1 MPLDQRPFSFD
12 QSHHPVR
19 DMCSLRHQRLL
30 PAVGAFAIIIAGA
43 AAAHGQTPGAP
54 TTGMWITRAEIMSR
68 PMSGAAWSRVA
79 GDAQSSWPKPKISN
93 QDNQGD
99 VYALAGA
106 LYYARTGDSA
116 MRQKVR
122 NQVMAARGT
131 ERHGRVLALARN
143 LVGYVLAADLIDL
156 HSYSAADDKAFRSW
170 LAGTLHEQLGQCASL
185 VQCHETNP
193 NNWGTHSGASRI
205 AADIYLG
212 DSGDLR
218 RAATVFR
225 GWVGDRSAYTGFQ
238 FDDLSWQCDPSA
250 PVGIDP
256 AGCLKKGR
264 LLDGVLPDDQ
274 RRSGGFRWPP
284 RKENYVYEALQGALV
299 QAYLLSRQGYDAFN
313 WQDKAIRRAYTWLYL
328 VDLFPATG
336 DDSWQIPLV
345 NHVYGTHFLAVG
357 STSPGKNVGYTDW
370 AFGG

>member
-1 MPLDQRPFSFD
+1 MG
-12 QSHHPVR
+12 
-19 DMCSLRHQRLL
+19 SLRHPRLL
-30 PAVGAFAIIIAGA
+30 LA
-43 AAAHGQTPGAP
+43 AAAATILVAGVTNARGQAPDAP
-54 TTGMWITRAEIMSR
+54 TTGMWLTRSEIMSR
-68 PMSGAAWSRVA
+68 PTSGAAWDVVVA
-79 GDAQSSWPKPKISN
+79 DAQSSWPKPKISN

-99 VYALAGA
+99 VYALAGG
-106 LYYARTGDSA
+106 LYYARTGDAA
-116 MRQKVR
+116 MRKKVR
-122 NQVMAARGT
+122 NEVMAARGT
-131 ERHGRVLALARN
+131 ERHGRVLALGRN

-170 LAGTLHEQLGQCASL
+170 LSGVRTEQLGQCGSL

-212 DSGDLR
+212 DTSDLK

-225 GWVGDRSAYTGFQ
+225 GWVGDRSAYAGFQ
-238 FDDLSWQCDPSA
+238 FADLSWQCDPSQ
-250 PVGIDP
+250 PVGINP

-313 WQDKAIRRAYTWLYL
+313 WEDKALRRAFTWLY
-328 VDLFPATG
+328 VIDLFPAVG
-336 DDSWQIPLV
+336 DDAWEIPLV
-345 NHVYGTHFLAVG
+345 NHVYGTHFLVLG
-357 STSPGKNVGYTDW
+357 PSEPGKNVGYTDW
-370 AFGG
+370 AFG